1 MDFISSRIQPVNPQG
16 NQSWIFVGRTDA
28 EAETSIL
35 SSPDA
40 KNWCI
45 GKDLDARKD
54 LRQEKGTTEDEKVG
68 WHHRLN
74 GRISTGSGSW
84 WWIGRPGVLQS
95 MGSLSQTQL
104 NNWTEL
110 NWTELR
116 MNYLWGSS
124 CGSKIFFKCL
134 TSLMS

>member
-1 MDFISSRIQPVNPQG
+1 MDLISSRIQPVNPRG
-16 NQSWIFVGRTDA
+16 NQSWIFIGRTDA

-35 SSPDA
+35 SSHDA
-40 KNWCI
+40 KNWLV
-45 GKDLDARKD
+45 GKDPDAGKD

-74 GRISTGSGSW
+74 GRISIGSGSW

-95 MGSLSQTQL
+95 MGSQSQTKL
-104 NNWTEL
+104 N

-116 MNYLWGSS
+116 MNCLWGSS